1 MTKKILV
8 FTTLVLLMTACAS
21 RAPQMEALAPAE
33 MGGDASYNGAE
44 ESEEAAYSRDVK
56 SSLSEGESTERMV
69 IKNAD
74 LSIVV
79 EHPSSS
85 MDAIAAMAEEMGGF
99 VVSSNLYETQTD
111 SGADVP
117 RARITIRVPSQQLN
131 EALEE
136 IKSGAGRVLSE
147 NISGQDVT
155 REYTDLSSRL
165 RNLENTEEQLAEIMD
180 EATDTEDV
188 LNVYNR
194 LVQIRE
200 EIEIIKGQ
208 MKYYEQSAA
217 LSAISVDIQ
226 ANEAVQPLTIGG
238 WQPVG
243 VAKQAIQALIN
254 TLKFLGNVVIWLG
267 LYLLPVILLL
277 YFPVRWL
284 WRGLKRLFGS
294 RKSKKKKAKETKET
308 KEKE

>member
-44 ESEEAAYSRDVK
+44 ESEEAAYSQDMK

-69 IKNAD
+69 IKDAN

-79 EHPSSS
+79 EEPSLS
-85 MDAIAAMAEEMGGF
+85 MDAIAEMAEEMGGF
-99 VVSSNLYETQTD
+99 VVSSNLYETQTER
-111 SGADVP
+111 GVKVP
-117 RARITIRVPSQQLN
+117 QARITIRVPSQRLN
-131 EALEE
+131 EALEQ

-147 NISGQDVT
+147 NVSGQDVT
-155 REYTDLSSRL
+155 REYTDLASRL
-165 RNLENTEEQLAEIMD
+165 RNLESAEEQLAEILD
-180 EATDTEDV
+180 EARDTEDV
-188 LNVYNR
+188 LNIYNR
-194 LVQIRE
+194 LVEVRE
-200 EIEIIKGQ
+200 EIEVIKGQ
-208 MKYYEQSAA
+208 MQYYEQSAA

-243 VAKQAIQALIN
+243 VAKRAIQALIN
-254 TLKFLGNVVIWLG
+254 TLKFLGNAAIWLG
-267 LYLLPVILLL
+267 LYLVPVVLILYL
-277 YFPVRWL
+277 PVRWL
-284 WRGLKRLFGS
+284 WKGLKRLFGS
-294 RKSKKKKAKETKET
+294 RKSKKKK
-308 KEKE
+308 EKE